1 MRKTSVVFILL
12 VYIVMASATS
22 LQAQGNNKALC
33 RSWIMSKMDM
43 EGSQYS
49 EEMVERQQR
58 NGIVTVLQF
67 APNGACYVKI
77 STSKGKT
84 TKRNQWKLLDNNKQ
98 LVLQPEVQNQA
109 QTFDIIKLTSKVMIL
124 SIEENGVKSTFHYK
138 AYKEK

>member
-1 MRKTSVVFILL
+1 MKKTIVYFFIIAAFLSVYSTSV
-12 VYIVMASATS
+12 S
-22 LQAQGNNKALC
+22 AQGNSKALC

-49 EEMVERQQR
+49 EELVERQQR

-67 APNGACYVKI
+67 TPNGACYVKI
-77 STSKGKT
+77 TTPKGKT
-84 TKRNQWKLLDNNKQ
+84 TKRNQWKLLDNDTQ
-98 LVLQPEVQNQA
+98 LMLQPEAQNQA

-124 SIEENGVKSTFHYK
+124 SIEEDGRKSTFHYK